1 MRGIEVSID
10 EPRHP
15 WPVET
20 ARETRSTTA
29 VMTLG
34 RIVLRVPE
42 PPEGRGW
49 SASGTDACS

>member
-15 WPVET
+15 WPVDA
-20 ARETRSTTA
+20 ARETRSTAA
-29 VMTLG
+29 VMGLG

-42 PPEGRGW
+42 PREDRGW
-49 SASGTDACS
+49 SASGTGACS